1 MHSKVYM
8 CWISLYEKYTAGTC
22 VVYAQ
27 GTVYMYYGLTNFYQ
41 NHRRYVR
48 SRDDNQLHGYML
60 SPGDLN
66 DDCDPYKQG
75 SSNGSSFG
83 YAPCGAIANSLF
95 NGKARSFATHNACTK

>member
-1 MHSKVYM
+1 MSCFLV
-8 CWISLYEKYTAGTC
+8 SL
-22 VVYAQ
+22 Q

-48 SRDDNQLHGYML
+48 SRDDNQLHGEML

-66 DDCDPYKQG
+66 DDCEPYKEG
-75 SSNGSSFG
+75 TNGTGTSFG

-95 NGKARSFATHNACTK
+95 NGTSRGFIYKETLALSSHTA